1 MTGPGYSISTDNAV
15 VQGGSDAA
23 RSEHDATRAR
33 PGMGPGNVDPR
44 VSAATDDTNKEAEKL
59 RRKAGEG
66 IDKTKADSRGK
77 TDIDNKGAANVSKG
91 ANPAVSALGKAG
103 QSLLGSLSNI
113 GGGSGG
119 GGTPQMP
126 QMPQMPG
133 GLPSM
138 MDPANFKSMIDGT
151 GDGNSTGGLNI
162 GGRGNT
168 GVGGPGSVGS
178 TEFEKTLLDRA
189 REVVAADIPY
199 SWGSGDLN
207 GPTCSG
213 TRDGGAADAAGD
225 YAKTGFDCSGLSR
238 YLIYQASGIEIPR
251 LSQDQ
256 YASGME
262 VSPSDARIGD
272 LVFPDYSFNGG
283 GPGHVQVY
291 VGDGKVV
298 EAQQSGTSVM
308 FSDCPSGRF
317 VRYIN
322 S

>member
-1 MTGPGYSISTDNAV
+1 
-15 VQGGSDAA
+15 
-23 RSEHDATRAR
+23 
-33 PGMGPGNVDPR
+33 
-44 VSAATDDTNKEAEKL
+44 
-59 RRKAGEG
+59 
-66 IDKTKADSRGK
+66 
-77 TDIDNKGAANVSKG
+77 
-91 ANPAVSALGKAG
+91 
-103 QSLLGSLSNI
+103 
-113 GGGSGG
+113 
-119 GGTPQMP
+119 MP

-262 VSPSDARIGD
+262 VSPPTPGSATWSSPTTRSTAAAPDTCRCTSATARWWR
-272 LVFPDYSFNGG
+272 
-283 GPGHVQVY
+283 
-291 VGDGKVV
+291 
-298 EAQQSGTSVM
+298 
-308 FSDCPSGRF
+308 PSSPEPR
-317 VRYIN
+317 
-322 S
+322 